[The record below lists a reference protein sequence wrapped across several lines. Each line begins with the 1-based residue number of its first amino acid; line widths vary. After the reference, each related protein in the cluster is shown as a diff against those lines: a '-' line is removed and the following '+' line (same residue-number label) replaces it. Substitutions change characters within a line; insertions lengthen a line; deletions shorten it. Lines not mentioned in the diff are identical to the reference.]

1 MRPLTQKKPHR
12 FKRFWTGLTGAVGAF
27 FRRIFRRGDARKEP
41 TPEGSHPR
49 AQDLTHSPDAPSTTE
64 AKTRRKKRRRLVR
77 DVILA
82 LVAAFTLFS
91 LYNLQVQFPE
101 KSFAVYPRLGGY
113 YAYRGVLSVHSRYTD
128 GASTYGE
135 IAVLARKADL
145 DFVVFT
151 DVQSMRA
158 RKDGKVGNYGHL
170 YLICG
175 AELERPEG
183 KLWILGPKTVPKG
196 LSRSTASICAEVNE
210 KGLSVVAMPL
220 DAEEP
225 WHDWG
230 LSNFTGLEVVNLRS
244 LWRRADPLTWLGAVS
259 VNLLDGPRSYARLG
273 VDRAVFTLWDEL
285 CRTRPVVGL
294 ASVEAL
300 GRSKVLGDWYM
311 NVPSYESAF
320 DTIHTYVLLPQRL
333 PTDPGVA
340 SSLITGALARGHCFG
355 CIAPIGDGR
364 GFRFT
369 ARAGERTVIMGDETS
384 LGGEP
389 TTLEAYC
396 PPAEGIELRLI
407 RDGEL
412 LRRIP
417 DNRFV
422 YRVFKPGV
430 YRVEAWVEAP
440 NLPWG
445 TVQRLWL
452 FSNPIYV
459 RPAADGPGATS

>member
-1 MRPLTQKKPHR
+1 MTQEKRNRLKKCL
-12 FKRFWTGLTGAVGAF
+12 TGLAGAVGSF
-27 FRRIFRRGDARKEP
+27 LRRPFKRGDARKTTP
-41 TPEGSHPR
+41 PEGPHPR
-49 AQDLTHSPDAPSTTE
+49 AQDLTHSPAVPTTTE
-64 AKTRRKKRRRLVR
+64 AITRHRKRRRLVR
-77 DVILA
+77 DVVLA

-91 LYNLQVQFPE
+91 LYNLQVQFPA
-101 KSFAVYPRLGGY
+101 KTFAVYPRLGGY
-113 YAYRGVLSVHSRYTD
+113 YAYRGVLGVHSRYSD
-128 GASTYGE
+128 GDSRYGE

-151 DVQSMRA
+151 DVHSMRA
-158 RKDGKVGNYGHL
+158 RKDGLVGNYGHL

-175 AELERPEG
+175 AELVRPEG
-183 KLWILGPKTVPKG
+183 KLWILGPKTLPKG
-196 LSRSTASICAEVNE
+196 LGRSTASICAEVNE

-225 WHDWG
+225 WGDWG
-230 LSNFTGLEVVNLRS
+230 LSNFTALEVVNLRS

-285 CRTRPVVGL
+285 CRARPVVGL
-294 ASVEAL
+294 ASAEAL
-300 GRSKVLGDWYM
+300 GRSKVLGDWYLK
-311 NVPSYESAF
+311 VPSYESAF
-320 DTIHTYVLLPQRL
+320 DTIHTYVLLPRRL
-333 PTDPGVA
+333 PTDPGIA
-340 SSLITGALARGHCFG
+340 STLITGALARGHCFG

-369 ARAGERTVIMGDETS
+369 ARSGERTVIMGDETS

-389 TTLEAYC
+389 TALEAYC
-396 PPAEGIELRLI
+396 PPAEGVELRLI
-407 RDGEL
+407 RDGGL
-412 LRRIP
+412 VKRFS

-422 YRVFKPGV
+422 YQILKPGV

-459 RPAADGPGATS
+459 RPATDETKRSE

>member
-1 MRPLTQKKPHR
+1 MTQEKHHR
-12 FKRFWTGLTGAVGAF
+12 LGDWWTGLTGAVGSF
-27 FRRIFRRGDARKEP
+27 FRHLFRRRDARKT
-41 TPEGSHPR
+41 TPPLEGPHPR
-49 AQDLTHSPDAPSTTE
+49 AQDLTHGPSAPTPSE
-64 AKTRRKKRRRLVR
+64 AVTHRRKRRRLVR
-77 DVILA
+77 DIILA

-91 LYNLQVQFPE
+91 LYNLQVQFPAT
-101 KSFAVYPRLGGY
+101 SFAVYPRLGGY
-113 YAYRGVLSVHSRYTD
+113 YAYRGVLGVHSQYSD
-128 GASTYGE
+128 GASNYGE

-151 DVQSMRA
+151 DVQSMLA
-158 RKDGKVGNYGHL
+158 RTDGKVGNYGHL
-170 YLICG
+170 YLLCG

-183 KLWILGPKTVPKG
+183 KLWILGPKTLPKG
-196 LSRSTASICAEVNE
+196 LGRPTANICAEVDE

-220 DAEEP
+220 DAENP
-225 WHDWG
+225 WSDWD
-230 LSNFTGLEVVNLRS
+230 LSNFTALEVVNLRG

-273 VDRAVFTLWDEL
+273 VDPAAFTLWDEL

-294 ASVEAL
+294 ASAEAL

-311 NVPSYESAF
+311 YVPSYESAF
-320 DTIHTYVLLPQRL
+320 DTIQTYVLLPRRL
-333 PTDPGVA
+333 PTDPGIA
-340 SSLITGALARGHCFG
+340 SDLITGALARGHCFG

-369 ARAGERTVIMGDETS
+369 ARSGIKTAIMGDETN
-384 LGGEP
+384 LGDEP
-389 TTLEAYC
+389 TVLEAYC
-396 PPAEGIELRLI
+396 PPAEGVLLRLI
-407 RDGEL
+407 QDGK
-412 LRRIP
+412 P
-417 DNRFV
+417 VMSYFDNRFV
-422 YRVFKPGV
+422 YQVSAPGV

-459 RPAADGPGATS
+459 RPAAVASGAGP